1 MFHSLKHHKTMA
13 KKVFNLLVVDESGSM
28 SCIRRQALTGMNETL
43 ETVIQ
48 MQKQHPDFEQR
59 VTLLTFDSQ
68 HCKFHYDNTPASQ
81 VHQLSEKDYQP
92 CASTPLYDAI
102 GRGIAKVHA
111 VCGEEDSV
119 LVTIITDGWENS
131 SMEYNLPMIQN
142 LIEKLKKQGWKFTFI
157 GTDNLDVEG
166 MAHSMGI
173 LDSLAFTQDEEG
185 TKKMFSMDRMAR
197 CCYMSRREKGEE
209 EVEGDFFN
217 L

>member
-1 MFHSLKHHKTMA
+1 MA

-48 MQKQHPDFEQR
+48 MQQQHPDFEQR

-68 HCKFHYDNTPASQ
+68 HCKFHYDNTPATS

-92 CASTPLYDAI
+92 CAATPLYDAI

-173 LDSLAFTQDEEG
+173 KDHLAFEQDAEG
-185 TKKMFSMDRMAR
+185 TKKMFSEDRKAR
-197 CCYMSRREKGEE
+197 FRYMLRKVKGEAD
-209 EVEGDFFN
+209 VEGDFFN